1 MKRNRGIINTPS
13 FWIIVF
19 SYCVLMSLY
28 YADTGVFTFINPRW
42 EWLWNLTI
50 FEFKNNIHGSLFIIL
65 FGYAAFVFGW
75 RGLLIV
81 WAFSMALI
89 IPRIQYM
96 TPDTQSFVAN
106 IVFLLIPLLAVLI
119 WNLQRIW
126 RDAVREAAAQREEEH
141 QAYIAQII
149 KAQESERKR
158 ISREIHDDTT
168 QRLWILANSMRNLI
182 PKQLREISPQTA
194 SKVEAVK
201 REILQISGDAK
212 RLSLALRPGI
222 LDDLGLVPAIRWQIE
237 QLNSNG
243 NSTQA
248 QIIVEGT
255 ERQLSH
261 ESSTHLFRIAQEA
274 VNNAKRHSEA
284 TNVVVTLV
292 FAPNMVR
299 MTIRDNGK
307 GFSVSNINK
316 LPSENKLGIIGIQE
330 RARLLGGDLKIR
342 SRCDK
347 GTTISVEFCAQ
358 PTHRKEERLE
368 KLPV

>member
-1 MKRNRGIINTPS
+1 MKRNLRLINNPS
-13 FWIIVF
+13 FWIIIF
-19 SYCVLMSLY
+19 TYGVLMSLY
-28 YADTGVFTFINPRW
+28 YADTGVFTFNNPRW

-65 FGYAAFVFGW
+65 FVYAAAVFGW
-75 RGLLIV
+75 RGLLITWV
-81 WAFSMALI
+81 FSMALI
-89 IPRIQYM
+89 MPRIYYM
-96 TPDTQSFVAN
+96 TPDTTSLVAN
-106 IVFLLIPLLAVLI
+106 IVFLLIPLLAVLV

-182 PKQLREISPQTA
+182 PKQLREIAPQTA
-194 SKVEAVK
+194 SKLEAIQG
-201 REILQISGDAK
+201 EILQISGDAK

-222 LDDLGLVPAIRWQIE
+222 LDDLGLVPAIRWQID
-237 QLNSNG
+237 QLNNNG
-243 NSTQA
+243 SAAQA
-248 QIIVEGT
+248 KIIVEGT

-261 ESSTHLFRIAQEA
+261 DSSTHLFRIAQEA

-284 TNVVVTLV
+284 TNVVVTLA
-292 FAPNMVR
+292 FDASMVK
-299 MTIRDNGK
+299 MSIRDNGK

-316 LPSENKLGIIGIQE
+316 LPKENKLGIIGIQE

-342 SRCDK
+342 SRRDK
-347 GTTISVEFCAQ
+347 GTTISVEFCDRPAQ
-358 PTHRKEERLE
+358 RQDEPLE
-368 KLPV
+368 TLPV